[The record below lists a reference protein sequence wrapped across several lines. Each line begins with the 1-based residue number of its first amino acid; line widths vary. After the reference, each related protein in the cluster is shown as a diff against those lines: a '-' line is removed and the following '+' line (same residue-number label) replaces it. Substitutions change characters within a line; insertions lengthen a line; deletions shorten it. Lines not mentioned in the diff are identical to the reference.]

1 MQANESEQDGL
12 RVVELEGEIDMARSP
27 ELRRV
32 LDVHAKAQ
40 TPALAL
46 DFRGVDFIDS
56 SGLATIIEYC
66 RKAHDFGGKYAI
78 FGLRERV
85 RTVFEIVRLN
95 EILPLFETID
105 QARAALLPAS
115 PSAAA

>member
-1 MQANESEQDGL
+1 MQATESEQDGL
-12 RVVELEGEIDMARSP
+12 HVIELEGEIDLSRSP
-27 ELRRV
+27 ELRRL

-40 TPALAL
+40 TSALAL

-66 RKAHDFGGKYAI
+66 RKAHEFGGKYAI

-95 EILPLFETID
+95 EILPLFETLD

>member
-1 MQANESEQDGL
+1 MQTHESEHDGL
-12 RVVELEGEIDMARSP
+12 RVVELEGEIDLARSP

-32 LDVHAKAQ
+32 LDVHAKSQ

-46 DFRGVDFIDS
+46 DFRGVEFIDS

-66 RKAHDFGGKYAI
+66 RKAHEFGGKYAI

-95 EILPLFETID
+95 EILPLFDTVE
-105 QARAALLPAS
+105 QAHAALLPAS
-115 PSAAA
+115 PSTA